1 MSPMQTSFSP
11 DHTVLVTGASS
22 GIGAETALTFAR
34 LGARVALHYNE
45 GADRCREVA
54 AAIQDESRFA
64 GAFQANLSRSEECRR
79 LVADV
84 LQGCGRIDTLVNN
97 AGGLSARLDFLE
109 ITESHWQ
116 SVLDTNV
123 RSVLVVSQ
131 AAARHM
137 VRHGGGT
144 IINLSSVAS
153 RNGGSRGVIAYAAS
167 KGAITAMTK
176 GMARELIDYGIR
188 VNAVNPG
195 VIQTPLH
202 DRATSPDQMRKLVT
216 QIPQGRTGTPR
227 EIAGVIAFL
236 ASPAAS
242 YIIGESI
249 EVNGGLMM
257 L

>member
-1 MSPMQTSFSP
+1 MNQMLKSFSSA
-11 DHTVLVTGASS
+11 HTVLVTGASS
-22 GIGAETALTFAR
+22 GIGAATALAFAR

-54 AAIQDESRFA
+54 AEIEDQSRVA
-64 GAFQANLSRSEECRR
+64 GLFQANLSRSEDCRR
-79 LVADV
+79 LVAEV
-84 LQGCGRIDTLVNN
+84 LRACGRIDTLVNN
-97 AGGLSARLDFLE
+97 AGGLSSRLDFLE
-109 ITESHWQ
+109 ITETHWQ

-123 RSVLVVSQ
+123 KSVLLVSQ
-131 AAARHM
+131 AVVQHM
-137 VRHGGGT
+137 IGRGDGT

-153 RNGGSRGVIAYAAS
+153 RNGGSRGVIAYATS

-176 GMARELIDYGIR
+176 GMARELIAYGIR

-202 DRATSPDQMRKLVT
+202 DRATSPDQMRKLVS

-227 EIAGVIAFL
+227 ETAEVIAFL
-236 ASPAAS
+236 ASPGAS
-242 YIIGESI
+242 YIVGESI

>member
-1 MSPMQTSFSP
+1 MNQIRTGFSP
-11 DHTVLVTGASS
+11 AHTVLVTGASS
-22 GIGAETALTFAR
+22 GIGAATALAFAR
-34 LGARVALHYNE
+34 SGARVALHYNE

-54 AAIQDESRFA
+54 DQIEDKTRLA
-64 GAFQANLSRSEECRR
+64 GLFQANLSGSGGCRR
-79 LVADV
+79 LVAEV
-84 LQGCGRIDTLVNN
+84 LRGCGRIDTLVNN
-97 AGGLSARLDFLE
+97 AGGLSERHDFLE
-109 ITESHWQ
+109 ITEAHWQ

-123 RSVLVVSQ
+123 KSVLVVSQ
-131 AAARHM
+131 AVVQHM
-137 VRHGGGT
+137 IGRGGGT

-176 GMARELIDYGIR
+176 GMARELIGHGIR

-202 DRATSPDQMRKLVT
+202 DRATRPDQMRQLVA

-227 EIAGVIAFL
+227 EIAEVIVFL
-236 ASPAAS
+236 ASPSAS
-242 YIIGESI
+242 YIVGESI
-249 EVNGGLMM
+249 EANGGLMM